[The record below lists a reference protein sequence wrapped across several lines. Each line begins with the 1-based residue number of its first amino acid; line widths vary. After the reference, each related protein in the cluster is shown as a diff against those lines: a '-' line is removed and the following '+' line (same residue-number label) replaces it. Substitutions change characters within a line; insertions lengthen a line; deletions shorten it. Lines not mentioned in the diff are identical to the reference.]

1 MTVSV
6 GSRKLAKTLAT
17 PETIDKHLGTAV
29 GKQVRKRLDDIRAAE
44 TLDDIRYVPGRFE
57 ELTGDRRGQFSLRVS
72 ANVRLIIEPANDAEC
87 LKNDDGIDLRSVT
100 AVRIVEIVDY
110 H

>member
-6 GSRKLAKTLAT
+6 GSRKLAKVFAK
-17 PETIDKHLGTAV
+17 PETIDKRFGTDL
-29 GKQVRKRLDDIRAAE
+29 GKQVRKRLDDLLAAE
-44 TLDDIRYVPGRFE
+44 TLDDIRYAPGRFE
-57 ELTGDRRGQFSLRVS
+57 ELTGDRRGQFSLRLS
-72 ANVRLIIEPANDAEC
+72 ANVRMIIEPADDPAC
-87 LKNDDGIDLRSVT
+87 HKNDDGINLRLVT

>member
-6 GSRKLAKTLAT
+6 GSRKLAKVFAK
-17 PETIDKHLGTAV
+17 PETIDKRFGTDL
-29 GKQVRKRLDDIRAAE
+29 GKQVRKRLDDLVAAE
-44 TLDDIRYVPGRFE
+44 TLDDIRYAPGRFE

-87 LKNDDGIDLRSVT
+87 LKNDGGIDMRSVT

>member
-6 GSRKLAKTLAT
+6 GSRKLAKILAK
-17 PETIDKHLGTAV
+17 PATIDKHLGTAIA
-29 GKQVRKRLDDIRAAE
+29 KQVRKRLDDIHAAE
-44 TLDDIRYVPGRFE
+44 TLVDIRYVPGRLE

-87 LKNDDGIDLRSVT
+87 LKNEDGFDLRSVT

>member
-6 GSRKLAKTLAT
+6 GSRKLAKVFAK
-17 PETIDKHLGTAV
+17 PETIDKRFGTDL
-29 GKQVRKRLDDIRAAE
+29 GKQLRKRLDDLVAAE
-44 TLDDIRYVPGRFE
+44 TLDDIRYAPGRLD
-57 ELTGDRRGQFSLRVS
+57 ELTGDRRGQFALRLS
-72 ANVRLIIEPANDAEC
+72 ANVRMIIEPADDAAC
-87 LKNDDGIDLRSVT
+87 NKNDDVINLRLVT